1 MANALEQNLIQL
13 KSRVQNGP
21 VGQFFRWWVEEL
33 KQALP
38 APWQAKL
45 QHAMRRLTFEVSDG
59 SLVLAVDENHQLSV
73 VGELLASPDKSLQK
87 QQVADL
93 AEQNELTEAPRIL
106 LIDAGRFL
114 VKEISLPM
122 AAEPNLRQ
130 VLTFEMDRQTPFKA
144 SGVYFD
150 WKILERGGPGGQL
163 SLRLYVIPRTE
174 IDGNV
179 EVLGEL
185 GKQLSGIDI
194 REDDQ
199 TLGVNLLPQE
209 QRLRVVNRKA
219 RTNYV
224 LAGAVV
230 VLLALTMTFSLYL
243 RKHQVAQL
251 EDAIAD
257 VRGEANQVA
266 RIRSQIEGASEAAGF
281 LAMRRAESPLAVE
294 LLADVTRILPDDTYL
309 DRLVINKSS
318 VQMQGK
324 SQNAQRLIELV
335 NESGF
340 LEAASFRGST
350 RLDARTGLEI
360 FEINAEISANP
371 QVSAA
376 GGSDGSGA

>member
-1 MANALEQNLIQL
+1 MANALEQNLLQL

-21 VGQFFRWWVEEL
+21 VGQFFDWWIEEL

-38 APWQAKL
+38 EKWQEKL
-45 QHAMRRLTFEVSDG
+45 QHAMRRLTFEVRNG
-59 SLVLAVDENHQLSV
+59 SLVLAADENHLLSGL
-73 VGELLASPDKSLQK
+73 GELPASPDKSLQK
-87 QQVADL
+87 QQVEDL
-93 AEQNELTEAPRIL
+93 VEQNDMSQAPRFL
-106 LIDAGRFL
+106 LIDADRFL
-114 VKEISLPM
+114 VKEISLPV

-150 WKILERGGPGGQL
+150 WKILERGRAGGQL
-163 SLRLYVIPRTE
+163 SLMLYVIPRAE
-174 IDGNV
+174 VDGNV
-179 EVLGEL
+179 EALGDL

-194 REDDQ
+194 RDEGQ

-209 QRLRVVNRKA
+209 QRHRVVNRKA
-219 RTNYV
+219 RTNYI

-230 VLLALTMTFSLYL
+230 LLLALTMTFSLYL
-243 RKHQVAQL
+243 RKHQVAEL

-281 LAMRRAESPLAVE
+281 LATRRAESPLAVE

-360 FEINAEISANP
+360 FEINAQISASH
-371 QVSAA
+371 QVSDA
-376 GGSDGSGA
+376 GESDGSGA